1 MELRYKAG
9 PRDRQNLFT
18 VTGFCHIK
26 VLFRIFYY
34 HVHYTKDFVIY
45 ILVISRFHCNVD
57 TWGTVENLCTD
68 RVSMFK
74 SKVHLHLEQHTG
86 HLQLTQSRFSVVYAS
101 RHKFTSR
108 LFVLNL
114 IKNCLLQI
122 LPTKVTYKGYLFT
135 HENTLTL
142 YTQCNH
148 LQCHENAL
156 AADNFASHSFS

>member
-1 MELRYKAG
+1 
-9 PRDRQNLFT
+9 
-18 VTGFCHIK
+18 
-26 VLFRIFYY
+26 
-34 HVHYTKDFVIY
+34 
-45 ILVISRFHCNVD
+45 
-57 TWGTVENLCTD
+57 
-68 RVSMFK
+68 MFK

-86 HLQLTQSRFSVVYAS
+86 HLQLTQSRFSVVYVS

-122 LPTKVTYKGYLFT
+122 LLTKVTYKGYLFT
-135 HENTLTL
+135 HENTLSL

-156 AADNFASHSFS
+156 AADNQCEGINGGIFFISLGMFYIKFKC